1 MSSVTG
7 ASSSTVV
14 TLSSSAEATAVT
26 MEKMTM
32 TRKGSPLATLALLMA
47 TYWNTPVL
55 VMMFTMTIMEM
66 SRKMTFQSTPRS
78 MSCSASCCVS
88 TLVSSVSAAPAMAT
102 LVLWTFSE
110 TITA

>member
-1 MSSVTG
+1 
-7 ASSSTVV
+7 VV
-14 TLSSSAEATAVT
+14 TLSRKAEPTAVT
-26 MEKMTM
+26 TAKMAM
-32 TRKGSPLATLALLMA
+32 MVKGLPLPSLAALMA

-55 VMMFTMTIMEM
+55 VMMFTMSIMEM

-78 MSCSASCCVS
+78 TSCRASCWVR
-88 TLVSSVSAAPAMAT
+88 TLVIRVSAAPTRAT